1 VLPELGLGGD
11 EVVLELGLA
20 RERGARHRVYAVSTL
35 QTS

>member
-20 RERGARHRVYAVSTL
+20 RERGARHSVCCV
-35 QTS
+35 